1 MSNWQLPEG
10 IDELTG
16 EQAVTFESIRRR
28 LLDLYQSWGYE
39 LVVPPMVEYIESLI
53 LTSISVDQK
62 TFKFLDSSS
71 GRMLGVHSDITPQI
85 ARIDSKRSKPDKTDR
100 YCYINAILQTKADD
114 FYASRSPI
122 QAGAELYGYKGIE
135 ADIEVIELML
145 ASLSILNTQGLTL
158 SLGNTAIFNALCEAT
173 ELDKQDIA
181 TLRDIFKRKSIPDL
195 DTFLKDN
202 AIKEADKFSAL
213 ISLDGDSQVLD
224 RALKVF
230 ADFPMVVEAINDLI
244 KLNKVFNGNGV
255 NLMFDLGE
263 VKAYEY
269 HNGIVFAAYHPS
281 YSKALAQGGRY
292 NGLSQSLGV
301 SRDATGFSFDLKF
314 LIQNQ
319 KSNSIISKVSKVLN
333 VPTSDDPELK
343 AFINDLRLQG
353 FIVSQD
359 FTNSNNLDVN
369 KVDGKWALKD

>member
-53 LTSISVDQK
+53 LTSSSVDQK

-100 YCYINAILQTKADD
+100 YCYINAILKTKADD
-114 FYASRSPI
+114 FYTSRSPI

-145 ASLSILNTQGLTL
+145 ASLSILNIQGLTL
-158 SLGNTAIFNALCEAT
+158 SLGNTAIFNALCEST
-173 ELDKQDIA
+173 ELEKQDIE

-195 DTFLKDN
+195 NIFLKDN
-202 AIKEADKFSAL
+202 AIKEAEKFSAL
-213 ISLDGDSQVLD
+213 ISLDGDNQVLD

-244 KLNKVFNGNGV
+244 KLNKVFNGNGIK
-255 NLMFDLGE
+255 LMFDLGE

-269 HNGIVFAAYHPS
+269 HNGIVFAAYHPN

-292 NGLSQSLGV
+292 NGLSQSFGV

-319 KSNSIISKVSKVLN
+319 KSNPIKSKILN

>member
-16 EQAVTFESIRRR
+16 EQAVIFESIRRR

-53 LTSISVDQK
+53 LTSNSVDQK

-100 YCYINAILQTKADD
+100 YCYINAILKTKADD

-122 QAGAELYGYKGIE
+122 QAGAELYGYKGIK
-135 ADIEVIELML
+135 ADIEIIELML
-145 ASLSILNTQGLTL
+145 ASLSMLNIQGLTL
-158 SLGNTAIFNALCEAT
+158 SLGNTAIFNALCEST
-173 ELDKQDIA
+173 NLDKQDIA
-181 TLRDIFKRKSIPDL
+181 ILRDIFKRKSIPDL

-202 AIKEADKFSAL
+202 AIKDADKFSAL
-213 ISLDGDSQVLD
+213 ISLDGGGDQVLD

-244 KLNKVFNGNGV
+244 KLNKVFNGNGI

-319 KSNSIISKVSKVLN
+319 KSNPIKSKILN

>member
-53 LTSISVDQK
+53 LTSNSVDQK

-100 YCYINAILQTKADD
+100 YCYINAILKTKADD

-145 ASLSILNTQGLTL
+145 ASLSILNIQGLTL

-195 DTFLKDN
+195 DTFLVDN

-213 ISLDGDSQVLD
+213 ISLDGDDQVLD

-230 ADFPMVVEAINDLI
+230 ADFPRVVEAINDLI
-244 KLNKVFNGNGV
+244 KLNKVFNGNGI

-319 KSNSIISKVSKVLN
+319 KSNPIKSKILN

-359 FTNSNNLDVN
+359 FVNSNNLDVN

>member
-1 MSNWQLPEG
+1 MNNWQLPEG

-53 LTSISVDQK
+53 LTSNSVDQK

-100 YCYINAILQTKADD
+100 YCYINAILKTKADD

-145 ASLSILNTQGLTL
+145 ASLSILNIQGLTL

-213 ISLDGDSQVLD
+213 ISLDGDDQVLD

-319 KSNSIISKVSKVLN
+319 KSNPIKSKILN

>member
-1 MSNWQLPEG
+1 MNNWQLPEG

-53 LTSISVDQK
+53 LTSSSVEQK

-85 ARIDSKRSKPDKTDR
+85 ARIDSNRSKPDKTDR
-100 YCYINAILQTKADD
+100 YCYINAILKTKADD

-135 ADIEVIELML
+135 ADIEVIELMI
-145 ASLSILNTQGLTL
+145 ASLSILDIQGLTL

-173 ELDKQDIA
+173 NLDKQDIA
-181 TLRDIFKRKSIPDL
+181 TLRDIFKRKSTPDL
-195 DTFLKDN
+195 DIFLKDN
-202 AIKEADKFSAL
+202 VIKEADKFSAL
-213 ISLDGDSQVLD
+213 ISLDGNNQVLG

-244 KLNKVFNGNGV
+244 KLNKVFNGNGI

-269 HNGIVFAAYHPS
+269 HNGIVFSAYHPS

-301 SRDATGFSFDLKF
+301 SREATGFSFDLKF

-319 KSNSIISKVSKVLN
+319 KINTIKSKVLN

-359 FTNSNNLDVN
+359 FTNSNNLDVK
-369 KVDGKWALKD
+369 KVDGEWALKD

>member
-1 MSNWQLPEG
+1 MNNWQLPEG

-53 LTSISVDQK
+53 LTSNSVDQK
-62 TFKFLDSSS
+62 TFKFLDSNS

-100 YCYINAILQTKADD
+100 YCYINAILKTKADD
-114 FYASRSPI
+114 FYTSRSPI

-145 ASLSILNTQGLTL
+145 ASLSILNIQGLTL

-195 DTFLKDN
+195 DVFLKDN
-202 AIKEADKFSAL
+202 TIKEADKFCAL
-213 ISLDGDSQVLD
+213 ISLDGDDQVLD

-244 KLNKVFNGNGV
+244 KLNKVFNGNGI

-319 KSNSIISKVSKVLN
+319 KSNPIKSKILN

-359 FTNSNNLDVN
+359 FTNSNNFDVK

>member
-1 MSNWQLPEG
+1 MNNWQLPEG

-53 LTSISVDQK
+53 LTSNSVDQK

-145 ASLSILNTQGLTL
+145 ASLSILNIQGLTL

-213 ISLDGDSQVLD
+213 ISLDGDDQVLD

-319 KSNSIISKVSKVLN
+319 KSNPIKSKVLN

-359 FTNSNNLDVN
+359 FTNSNNLDVK

>member
-1 MSNWQLPEG
+1 MNNWQLPEG

-53 LTSISVDQK
+53 LTSDSVDQK

-71 GRMLGVHSDITPQI
+71 ERMLGVHSDITPQI

-100 YCYINAILQTKADD
+100 YCYINAILKTKADD

-135 ADIEVIELML
+135 ADIEIIELMVT
-145 ASLSILNTQGLTL
+145 SLSILDIQDLTL

-173 ELDKQDIA
+173 DLDKQDIA

-195 DTFLKDN
+195 DTFHTDN
-202 AIKEADKFSAL
+202 AIKEADKFRAL
-213 ISLDGDSQVLD
+213 ISLDGDDQILD
-224 RALKVF
+224 KALKVF
-230 ADFPMVVEAINDLI
+230 AGFPRVVEAINDLI
-244 KLNKVFNGNGV
+244 KLNKVFNGNGI
-255 NLMFDLGE
+255 NIMFDLGE

-269 HNGIVFAAYHPS
+269 HNGIVFAAYNPN

-292 NGLSQSLGV
+292 NGLSQSFGI
-301 SRDATGFSFDLKF
+301 SREATGFSFDLKF
-314 LIQNQ
+314 LIQQQISNPI
-319 KSNSIISKVSKVLN
+319 KSKILN

-353 FIVSQD
+353 FFVRQD
-359 FTNSNNLDVN
+359 FSSSNNLDIK
-369 KVDGKWALKD
+369 KVDGKWILKD

>member
-1 MSNWQLPEG
+1 MNNWQLPEG

-53 LTSISVDQK
+53 LTSNSVDQK

-100 YCYINAILQTKADD
+100 YCYINAILKTKADD

-145 ASLSILNTQGLTL
+145 ASLSILNIQGLTL

-181 TLRDIFKRKSIPDL
+181 TLRDIFKRKSVPDL
-195 DTFLKDN
+195 DAFLKDN

-213 ISLDGDSQVLD
+213 ISLDGDDQVLD

-230 ADFPMVVEAINDLI
+230 ADFPRVVEAINDLI

-319 KSNSIISKVSKVLN
+319 KSNPIKSKVLN

>member
-1 MSNWQLPEG
+1 MNNWQLPEG

-53 LTSISVDQK
+53 LTSSSVDQK

-100 YCYINAILQTKADD
+100 YCYINAILKTKADD

-145 ASLSILNTQGLTL
+145 ASLSILNIQGLTL

-173 ELDKQDIA
+173 NLDKQDIA
-181 TLRDIFKRKSIPDL
+181 ILRDIFKRKSIPDL
-195 DTFLKDN
+195 DIFLKDN
-202 AIKEADKFSAL
+202 TIKEADKFSAL
-213 ISLDGDSQVLD
+213 ISLDGDNQILD

-244 KLNKVFNGNGV
+244 KLNKVFKGNGI

-269 HNGIVFAAYHPS
+269 HNGIVFAAYHPG

-319 KSNSIISKVSKVLN
+319 KSNPIKSKVLN

>member
-1 MSNWQLPEG
+1 MNNWQLPEG

-53 LTSISVDQK
+53 LTSDSVDQK

-71 GRMLGVHSDITPQI
+71 ERMLGIHSDITPQI

-100 YCYINAILQTKADD
+100 YCYINAILKTKADD

-135 ADIEVIELML
+135 ADIEIIELMVT
-145 ASLSILNTQGLTL
+145 SLSILDIQDLTL

-173 ELDKQDIA
+173 DLDKQDIA

-195 DTFLKDN
+195 DTFLTDN
-202 AIKEADKFSAL
+202 AIKEADKFRAL
-213 ISLDGDSQVLD
+213 ISLDGNDQVLD

-230 ADFPMVVEAINDLI
+230 TGFPRVVEAINDLI
-244 KLNKVFNGNGV
+244 KLNKVFNGNGI
-255 NLMFDLGE
+255 NIMFDLGE

-269 HNGIVFAAYHPS
+269 HNGIVFAAYNPN

-292 NGLSQSLGV
+292 NGLSQSFGI

-314 LIQNQ
+314 LIQQQISNPI
-319 KSNSIISKVSKVLN
+319 KSKILN
-333 VPTSDDPELK
+333 VPTTDDPELK

-353 FIVSQD
+353 FFVRQD
-359 FTNSNNLDVN
+359 FSSSNNLDIK
-369 KVDGKWALKD
+369 KVDGKWILKD

>member
-1 MSNWQLPEG
+1 MDNWQLPEG

-16 EQAVTFESIRRR
+16 RQAVTFESIRRR
-28 LLDLYQSWGYE
+28 LLDLYQSCGYE
-39 LVVPPMVEYIESLI
+39 LVVLPMVEYIESLI
-53 LTSISVDQK
+53 LTSNSVDQK
-62 TFKFLDSSS
+62 TFKFLDSIS

-135 ADIEVIELML
+135 ADIEVIELMI
-145 ASLSILNTQGLTL
+145 ASLSILNIQGLTL

-181 TLRDIFKRKSIPDL
+181 ILRDIFKRKSVPDL
-195 DTFLKDN
+195 DAFLKDN
-202 AIKEADKFSAL
+202 SIKEADKFSVL
-213 ISLDGDSQVLD
+213 ISLDGDDQVLD

-230 ADFPMVVEAINDLI
+230 ADFPMVVEAVNDLI

-269 HNGIVFAAYHPS
+269 HNGVVFAAYHPS

-301 SRDATGFSFDLKF
+301 SREATGFSFDLKF

-319 KSNSIISKVSKVLN
+319 KSNSIISKVLN
-333 VPTSDDPELK
+333 VPTIDDPELK

-359 FTNSNNLDVN
+359 FMNSNNLDVN

>member
-1 MSNWQLPEG
+1 MNNWQLPEG

-39 LVVPPMVEYIESLI
+39 LVVPPMVEYVESLI
-53 LTSISVDQK
+53 LTSNSVDQK

-100 YCYINAILQTKADD
+100 YCYINAILKTKADD

-195 DTFLKDN
+195 NIFLKDN
-202 AIKEADKFSAL
+202 TIKETEKFSAL
-213 ISLDGDSQVLD
+213 ISLDGDDQVLD

-230 ADFPMVVEAINDLI
+230 AGFPSVVEAINDLI
-244 KLNKVFNGNGV
+244 KLNKVFNGNGI
-255 NLMFDLGE
+255 NLMFDLSE

-319 KSNSIISKVSKVLN
+319 KINTIKSKVLN

-353 FIVSQD
+353 FIVRQD
-359 FTNSNNLDVN
+359 FTNSNNLDVK

>member
-1 MSNWQLPEG
+1 MNNWQLPEG

-53 LTSISVDQK
+53 LTSSSVDQK
-62 TFKFLDSSS
+62 TFKFLDSNS

-181 TLRDIFKRKSIPDL
+181 TLRDIFKRKSVPDL
-195 DTFLKDN
+195 DDFLKDN
-202 AIKEADKFSAL
+202 AVKEADKFSAL
-213 ISLDGDSQVLD
+213 ISLDGNDQVLD

-230 ADFPMVVEAINDLI
+230 ADFPNVVEAINDLI

-319 KSNSIISKVSKVLN
+319 KSNPIKSKVLN
-333 VPTSDDPELK
+333 VPTSNDSELK

-359 FTNSNNLDVN
+359 FMNSNNLDIK

>member
-1 MSNWQLPEG
+1 MNNWQLPEG

-53 LTSISVDQK
+53 LTSSSVDQK

-100 YCYINAILQTKADD
+100 YCYINAILKTKADD

-145 ASLSILNTQGLTL
+145 ASLSILNIQGLTL

-181 TLRDIFKRKSIPDL
+181 TLRDIFKRKSVPDL
-195 DTFLKDN
+195 DAFLKDN

-213 ISLDGDSQVLD
+213 ISLDGDDQVLD

-301 SRDATGFSFDLKF
+301 LRDATGFSFDLKF

-319 KSNSIISKVSKVLN
+319 KSNSIKSKVLN

-343 AFINDLRLQG
+343 AFIKDLRLQG

-359 FTNSNNLDVN
+359 FTNSNNLDVK

>member
-53 LTSISVDQK
+53 LTSNSVDQK
-62 TFKFLDSSS
+62 TFKFLDSKS

-114 FYASRSPI
+114 FYSSRSPI
-122 QAGAELYGYKGIE
+122 QAGAELYGYNGIE

-145 ASLSILNTQGLTL
+145 ASLSILNIQGLTL
-158 SLGNTAIFNALCEAT
+158 SLGNTAIFNALCEAA
-173 ELDKQDIA
+173 ELDKQDIE
-181 TLRDIFKRKSIPDL
+181 TLRDIFKRKSLPDL
-195 DTFLKDN
+195 DVFLKDN
-202 AIKEADKFSAL
+202 TIKEADKFSAL
-213 ISLDGDSQVLD
+213 ISLDGDDQVLD

-230 ADFPMVVEAINDLI
+230 SDFPMVVEAINDLI

-319 KSNSIISKVSKVLN
+319 KSNPIKSKILN

>member
-16 EQAVTFESIRRR
+16 EQAVIFESIRRR

-53 LTSISVDQK
+53 LTSNSVDQK

-85 ARIDSKRSKPDKTDR
+85 ARIDSKRSKPDTTDR
-100 YCYINAILQTKADD
+100 YCYINAILKTKADD

-145 ASLSILNTQGLTL
+145 ASLSILNTHGLTL

-202 AIKEADKFSAL
+202 AIKDADKFSAL
-213 ISLDGDSQVLD
+213 ISLDGDDQVLD
-224 RALKVF
+224 RALKMF

-244 KLNKVFNGNGV
+244 KLNKVFNGNGI

-319 KSNSIISKVSKVLN
+319 KSNPIKSKVLN

-359 FTNSNNLDVN
+359 FTNSNNLDVK

>member
-1 MSNWQLPEG
+1 MNNWQLPEG

-53 LTSISVDQK
+53 LTSSSVDQK

-100 YCYINAILQTKADD
+100 YCYINAILKTKADD

-145 ASLSILNTQGLTL
+145 ASLSILNIQGLTL

-195 DTFLKDN
+195 DTFLEDN
-202 AIKEADKFSAL
+202 EIKEADKFNAL
-213 ISLDGDSQVLD
+213 ISLDGDDQVLD

-230 ADFPMVVEAINDLI
+230 ADFPSVVEAINDLI

-319 KSNSIISKVSKVLN
+319 KSNPIKSKVLN

-359 FTNSNNLDVN
+359 FTNSNNLDVK

>member
-1 MSNWQLPEG
+1 MNNWLLPEG

-16 EQAVTFESIRRR
+16 EQAVSFVSIRRR

-53 LTSISVDQK
+53 LTSSSVDLK
-62 TFKFLDSSS
+62 TFKFLDSKS
-71 GRMLGVHSDITPQI
+71 GRMLGVHSDITPLI
-85 ARIDSKRSKPDKTDR
+85 ARIDSKRSQPDKTDR
-100 YCYINAILQTKADD
+100 YSYINAILKTKADD

-145 ASLSILNTQGLTL
+145 ASLSILDIHGLTL

-173 ELDKQDIA
+173 KLDKQDIA
-181 TLRDIFKRKSIPDL
+181 TLRDIFKRKSVPDL
-195 DTFLKDN
+195 DAFLKDN

-213 ISLDGDSQVLD
+213 ISLDGNDQVLD

-230 ADFPMVVEAINDLI
+230 ADFPSVVEAINDLI

-319 KSNSIISKVSKVLN
+319 KSNSIKSKILN

-359 FTNSNNLDVN
+359 FTNSNNLDV
-369 KVDGKWALKD
+369 KIVDGKWALKD

>member
-1 MSNWQLPEG
+1 MNNWQLPEG

-53 LTSISVDQK
+53 LTSDSVDQK

-71 GRMLGVHSDITPQI
+71 ERMLGIHSDITPQI

-100 YCYINAILQTKADD
+100 YCYINAILKTKADD

-135 ADIEVIELML
+135 ADIEIIELMVT
-145 ASLSILNTQGLTL
+145 SLSILDIQDLTL

-173 ELDKQDIA
+173 DLYKQDIA
-181 TLRDIFKRKSIPDL
+181 TLRDIFKRKSVPDL
-195 DTFLKDN
+195 DAFLKDN
-202 AIKEADKFSAL
+202 AIKEADKFRAL
-213 ISLDGDSQVLD
+213 IALDGDDQVLD

-230 ADFPMVVEAINDLI
+230 TGFPRVVKAINDLI
-244 KLNKVFNGNGV
+244 KLNKVFNGNGI
-255 NLMFDLGE
+255 NIMFDLGE

-269 HNGIVFAAYHPS
+269 HNGIVFAAYNPN

-292 NGLSQSLGV
+292 NGLSQSFGI

-314 LIQNQ
+314 LIQQQISNPI
-319 KSNSIISKVSKVLN
+319 KSKILN
-333 VPTSDDPELK
+333 VPTTDDPELK

-353 FIVSQD
+353 FFVRQD
-359 FTNSNNLDVN
+359 FSSSNNLDIK
-369 KVDGKWALKD
+369 KVDGTWILKD

>member
-53 LTSISVDQK
+53 LTSNSVDQK

-100 YCYINAILQTKADD
+100 YCYINAILKTKADD

-145 ASLSILNTQGLTL
+145 ASLSILNIQGLTL

-181 TLRDIFKRKSIPDL
+181 TLRDIFKRKSVPDL
-195 DTFLKDN
+195 DAFLKDN

-213 ISLDGDSQVLD
+213 ISLDGDDQVLD

-230 ADFPMVVEAINDLI
+230 ADFPSVVEAINDLI

-319 KSNSIISKVSKVLN
+319 KSNPIKSKVLN

>member
-1 MSNWQLPEG
+1 MNNWQLPEG

-53 LTSISVDQK
+53 LTSSSVDQK

-114 FYASRSPI
+114 FYTSRSPI

-145 ASLSILNTQGLTL
+145 ASLSILNIQGLTL

-213 ISLDGDSQVLD
+213 ISLDGDYQVLD

-244 KLNKVFNGNGV
+244 KLNKVFNGNEV

-269 HNGIVFAAYHPS
+269 HNGVVFAAYHPS

-301 SRDATGFSFDLKF
+301 LRDATGFSFDLKF

-319 KSNSIISKVSKVLN
+319 KSNSIKSKVLN

-343 AFINDLRLQG
+343 AFIKDLRLQG

-359 FTNSNNLDVN
+359 FTNSNNLDVK

>member
-1 MSNWQLPEG
+1 MNNWQLPEG

-53 LTSISVDQK
+53 LTSNSVDQK

-181 TLRDIFKRKSIPDL
+181 TLRDIFKRKSVPDL
-195 DTFLKDN
+195 NAFLKDN

-213 ISLDGDSQVLD
+213 ISLDGDNQVLD

-319 KSNSIISKVSKVLN
+319 KSNPIKSKILN
-333 VPTSDDPELK
+333 VPTSEDPELK

>member
-1 MSNWQLPEG
+1 MNNWQLPEG

-16 EQAVTFESIRRR
+16 EQAVTFESIRRC

-53 LTSISVDQK
+53 LTSDSVDQK

-71 GRMLGVHSDITPQI
+71 ERMLGVHSDITPQI

-100 YCYINAILQTKADD
+100 YCYINAILKTKADD

-135 ADIEVIELML
+135 ADIEIIELMVT
-145 ASLSILNTQGLTL
+145 SLSILDIQDLTL

-173 ELDKQDIA
+173 ELDKEDIT
-181 TLRDIFKRKSIPDL
+181 TLRDIFKRKSVPDL
-195 DTFLKDN
+195 DAFLKDN
-202 AIKEADKFSAL
+202 AIKEADKFRAL
-213 ISLDGDSQVLD
+213 ISLDGDDQILD

-230 ADFPMVVEAINDLI
+230 AGFPRVVEAINDLI
-244 KLNKVFNGNGV
+244 KLNKVFNGNGI
-255 NLMFDLGE
+255 NIMFDLGE

-269 HNGIVFAAYHPS
+269 HNGIVFAAYHPN

-292 NGLSQSLGV
+292 NGLRQSFGI
-301 SRDATGFSFDLKF
+301 SREATGFSFDLKF
-314 LIQNQ
+314 LIQQQISNPI
-319 KSNSIISKVSKVLN
+319 KSKILN
-333 VPTSDDPELK
+333 VPTTDDPELK

-353 FIVSQD
+353 FVVRQD
-359 FTNSNNLDVN
+359 FSSSNNLDIK
-369 KVDGKWALKD
+369 KVDGKWILKD

>member
-39 LVVPPMVEYIESLI
+39 LVVPPMVEYIETLI
-53 LTSISVDQK
+53 LTSNSVDQK

-100 YCYINAILQTKADD
+100 YCYINAILKTKADD

-145 ASLSILNTQGLTL
+145 ASLSILNIQGLTL

-195 DTFLKDN
+195 DAFLKDN
-202 AIKEADKFSAL
+202 EIKEADKFSAL
-213 ISLDGDSQVLD
+213 ISLDGDDQVLD
-224 RALKVF
+224 KALKVF
-230 ADFPMVVEAINDLI
+230 ADFPMVVKAINDLI
-244 KLNKVFNGNGV
+244 KLNKVFNGNGIK
-255 NLMFDLGE
+255 LMFDLGE

-269 HNGIVFAAYHPS
+269 HNGIVFAAYHPN

-292 NGLSQSLGV
+292 NGLSQSFGV

-319 KSNSIISKVSKVLN
+319 ESNPIKSKILN

-353 FIVSQD
+353 FIVRQD
-359 FTNSNNLDVN
+359 FTSSNNLDIK

>member
-53 LTSISVDQK
+53 LTSNSVDQK

-85 ARIDSKRSKPDKTDR
+85 ARFDSKRSKPDKTDR
-100 YCYINAILQTKADD
+100 YCYINAILKTKADD
-114 FYASRSPI
+114 FYTTRSPI
-122 QAGAELYGYKGIE
+122 QAGAELYGYKGIA
-135 ADIEVIELML
+135 ADIEVIELMV
-145 ASLSILNTQGLTL
+145 ASLSILNIQGLTL

-195 DTFLKDN
+195 DTFLADH

-213 ISLDGDSQVLD
+213 ISLDGDDQVLD

-230 ADFPMVVEAINDLI
+230 ADFPSVVEAINDLI

-292 NGLSQSLGV
+292 NGLSQSFGV

-319 KSNSIISKVSKVLN
+319 KSNPIKSKILN

-359 FTNSNNLDVN
+359 FVNSNNLDVK

>member
-1 MSNWQLPEG
+1 MNNWQLPEG

-53 LTSISVDQK
+53 LTSSSVDQK

-100 YCYINAILQTKADD
+100 YCYINAILKTKADD
-114 FYASRSPI
+114 FYTSRSPI

-145 ASLSILNTQGLTL
+145 ASLSILNIQGLTL
-158 SLGNTAIFNALCEAT
+158 SLGNTAIFNALCEST
-173 ELDKQDIA
+173 ELEKQDIE

-202 AIKEADKFSAL
+202 EIKEADKFSAL
-213 ISLDGDSQVLD
+213 ISLDGDDQVLD

-230 ADFPMVVEAINDLI
+230 ADFPSVVEAVNDLI

-301 SRDATGFSFDLKF
+301 LRDATGFSFDLKF

-319 KSNSIISKVSKVLN
+319 KSNSIKSKVLN
-333 VPTSDDPELK
+333 VPTSDDPGVK

-359 FTNSNNLDVN
+359 FTSSNNLDIK

>member
-1 MSNWQLPEG
+1 MNNWQLPEG

-53 LTSISVDQK
+53 LTSNSVDQK
-62 TFKFLDSSS
+62 TFKFLDSIS

-100 YCYINAILQTKADD
+100 YCYINAILKTKADD
-114 FYASRSPI
+114 FYTSRSPI

-145 ASLSILNTQGLTL
+145 ASLSILNIQGLTL

-213 ISLDGDSQVLD
+213 ISLDGDDQVLD

-230 ADFPMVVEAINDLI
+230 ADFPKVVEAINDLI

-319 KSNSIISKVSKVLN
+319 KSNSIKSKVLN

-359 FTNSNNLDVN
+359 FTNSNNLDVK
-369 KVDGKWALKD
+369 KVGGKWALKE